1 MERWELVCMCLLLPS
16 RWGDVTAYLRA
27 NCKENGTQTP
37 EGKPNAQRAVLR
49 GGGGGGVGVRG
60 AAGLKGERAGA
71 GCLGDRKRET
81 FSSRYSCPLSE
92 PGGKAPS

>member
-1 MERWELVCMCLLLPS
+1 MSQPIYVP
-16 RWGDVTAYLRA
+16 TAKKMVHRRQKA
-27 NCKENGTQTP
+27 SPMPREPCCG
-37 EGKPNAQRAVLR
+37 GA
-49 GGGGGGVGVRG
+49 GGGGGVCVGVRG

>member
-1 MERWELVCMCLLLPS
+1 MERWELVFMCLLMPS

-27 NCKENGTQTP
+27 NCKENGAQTP
-37 EGKPNAQRAVLR
+37 EGKLFRKQGQCPQGAVLR
-49 GGGGGGVGVRG
+49 GGRG

>member
-49 GGGGGGVGVRG
+49 GGVCG
-60 AAGLKGERAGA
+60 GA
-71 GCLGDRKRET
+71 GCGRPE
-81 FSSRYSCPLSE
+81 
-92 PGGKAPS
+92 GGKGWGRLPWGQEEGDFLFQVFMSSQ